1 MRGAWPL
8 ESSDGMGQVSAPGA
22 TRVWDLP
29 PTTLGAITRH
39 VAKSL
44 DTRGVRLV
52 GDPISLCAGWAAE
65 PIHGHATRQRS
76 ARVDSIEYVRDAVL
90 AGEKKRGSFVHEV
103 GPSVQNV
110 YKSF

>member
-1 MRGAWPL
+1 
-8 ESSDGMGQVSAPGA
+8 MG
-22 TRVWDLP
+22 WDKFLRPALP
-29 PTTLGAITRH
+29 VYETCRRPLGAIARH